1 MVSTVGDAGEA
12 VAPTAEIK
20 QDDTSD
26 ARPAPQDPPQAMD
39 VEETGKT
46 DEISVAAPQSSSE
59 LEGKPA
65 AEPSDAMDVD
75 TETSAHFEPAPI
87 TTAQA
92 SSAPITADPTNSSA
106 QTRSSMQI
114 PLKPE
119 PSSTTAIVP
128 LPQSNLEKFY
138 APYLL
143 PEDTSLQDA
152 RSRLRYA
159 LEQTRIL
166 REAFTEQVH
175 ERYGVVL
182 KPVPSA
188 KQHGDQLDKLCASPH
203 DAVIQLAAVERE
215 KKKERERA
223 KLEDGENDPLAT
235 FGGDGLHLV
244 ILPEEQP
251 TLYKKGHAVSAA
263 SAAASDGLLDRVR
276 LIRGLPVVIDERRT
290 PRVVDRSLNSS
301 PSLSVES
308 SNLMVAPQI
317 QQTVLQKP
325 RKSGYSS
332 MLTLTPEGET
342 LLKNKKYNATQMAL
356 LARGVGVA
364 EMKRDPR
371 LSSLVHHQ
379 RVVPKEFYETVLPPL
394 LGARQ
399 VGRMEV
405 RKVQARKAIRS
416 VIREIM
422 EKEEEDELVL
432 GKVKSDGA
440 GLKKSGD
447 NDKDGSGGSSSE
459 LGLLHRL
466 HSISEK
472 QNESKDSSDQAKS
485 AEGGGKSGESTANLA
500 IDPVLA
506 YSVMSAVGLVNAKK
520 DEDEDEIQ
528 PGDKKDSGNSIAKTL
543 GLSKLMNLGPV
554 SDFVKSFNPI
564 AKGTK
569 RKQANDEDD
578 QNAKKA
584 KVDTTATQ
592 GSDEVL
598 HIRGG
603 GGDEGK
609 EKSDDKKKESSR
621 SARAVAAPANVNLT
635 STLQNHLLQHQ
646 SLYNMNAAM
655 GGSIQSPLDAY
666 QNAALAHQLG
676 ISYPIGAHAT
686 SDLSEY
692 ILRSQSDRGL
702 LPGQLNYDPLRD
714 LLLREQQAA
723 VQYQAALSS
732 LATQNHQ
739 YAAFASMHS
748 SNESDVGT
756 SSSKAIDLDPA
767 QSPQRKRSKSMEDNK
782 TSPKKGRKKGK
793 SKATSPVTRPSSAP
807 VQPARIVL
815 PKAAS
820 KAPPLLPH
828 VSEVKETTPEIH
840 FTPPEPPK
848 GLNSEVAQ
856 LILDAKFHE
865 AHALSQ
871 RSDDKLSVDL
881 LIEFL
886 LSLSSAIPISEA
898 TISEMLVKKLAKR
911 PVLKEFASES
921 SFASDARKVS
931 LVELT
936 VTRNACVHNLYCI
949 LVYLGCRCHHHN
961 LSVD

>member
-1 MVSTVGDAGEA
+1 MVSTVGNPGEA
-12 VAPTAEIK
+12 AAATAEIK
-20 QDDTSD
+20 QDETSD
-26 ARPAPQDPPQAMD
+26 ARPAPQAQDPPQAMD
-39 VEETGKT
+39 IDTDTGKPET
-46 DEISVAAPQSSSE
+46 KIDVVAPKSSE
-59 LEGKPA
+59 PEGKSHA
-65 AEPSDAMDVD
+65 QPSDAMDLD
-75 TETSAHFEPAPI
+75 NETSAHVEPAPAAELAPI
-87 TTAQA
+87 
-92 SSAPITADPTNSSA
+92 APITADPTNSNA
-106 QTRSSMQI
+106 QTRSAMAPVKS
-114 PLKPE
+114 E
-119 PSSTTAIVP
+119 PSAAVTLAP
-128 LPQSNLEKFY
+128 PKSNLEKFY

-143 PEDTSLQDA
+143 PEDTSLEDA
-152 RSRLRYA
+152 RARLRYA

-166 REAFTEQVH
+166 RESFTEQVH

-182 KPVPSA
+182 KPVPTA
-188 KQHGDQLDKLCASPH
+188 KQHGDQLEKLCANPH
-203 DAVIQLAAVERE
+203 DAVVQLAAVERE

-223 KLEDGENDPLAT
+223 KLEEGENDPLAT

-251 TLYKKGHAVSAA
+251 ILYKKGQAVSAA

-276 LIRGLPVVIDERRT
+276 MIRGLPVAVERT
-290 PRVVDRSLNSS
+290 PRIVDRSLNSS

-308 SNLMVAPQI
+308 SNLMVAPL
-317 QQTVLQKP
+317 QQQMQQKP

-371 LSSLVHHQ
+371 VNSLVHHQ

-405 RKVQARKAIRS
+405 RKIQARKAIRS

-422 EKEEEDELVL
+422 DKEEEDEKVL
-432 GKVKSDGA
+432 GKAKNDGV
-440 GLKKSGD
+440 GLKKNGG
-447 NDKDGSGGSSSE
+447 NDKDGSGGGSSE

-466 HSISEK
+466 HSISDK
-472 QNESKDSSDQAKS
+472 QNQSKDSDQAQSKS
-485 AEGGGKSGESTANLA
+485 ADSGGKSGESTAELA
-500 IDPVLA
+500 VDPLLA

-520 DEDEDEIQ
+520 DEADEKQ

-554 SDFVKSFNPI
+554 SDFVKSFTPI
-564 AKGTK
+564 AKGIK
-569 RKQANDEDD
+569 RKQADDEDD
-578 QNAKKA
+578 QKAKKA
-584 KVDTTATQ
+584 KVDSTTAQ

-603 GGDEGK
+603 GGDEE
-609 EKSDDKKKESSR
+609 EKDGADDKKKETSR
-621 SARAVAAPANVNLT
+621 PSVAAPANVNLT
-635 STLQNHLLQHQ
+635 STLQNQLLQQQ

-676 ISYPIGAHAT
+676 ISIGSSLPSYQIGAHAT
-686 SDLSEY
+686 PDLSEY
-692 ILRSQSDRGL
+692 ILRSQLDRSL
-702 LPGQLNYDPLRD
+702 LPGQMNYDPLRD
-714 LLLREQQAA
+714 LLLREQQNVAAA

-732 LATQNHQ
+732 LATQNQQ
-739 YAAFASMHS
+739 YAAYASMHTPKQS
-748 SNESDVGT
+748 GAGT
-756 SSSKAIDLDPA
+756 SSSKAIDVDSV

-782 TSPKKGRKKGK
+782 SYPKRGKKAKGK
-793 SKATSPVTRPSSAP
+793 SKAASPVTRPSSAP
-807 VQPARIVL
+807 VQPARIAL
-815 PKAAS
+815 PKALNS
-820 KAPPLLPH
+820 KGPPLLPR
-828 VSEVKETTPEIH
+828 VNEVKEAIPEVH

-848 GLNSEVAQ
+848 GLSAEVAQ
-856 LILDAKFHE
+856 HILDAKFHE

-871 RSDDKLSVDL
+871 QSNDKLSTDL

-886 LSLSSAIPISEA
+886 LSLASAIPISQA
-898 TISEMLVKKLAKR
+898 TVSEMVVKKLSKR
-911 PVLKEFASES
+911 PDLKEFAAES

-931 LVELT
+931 
-936 VTRNACVHNLYCI
+936 RMN
-949 LVYLGCRCHHHN
+949 
-961 LSVD
+961 